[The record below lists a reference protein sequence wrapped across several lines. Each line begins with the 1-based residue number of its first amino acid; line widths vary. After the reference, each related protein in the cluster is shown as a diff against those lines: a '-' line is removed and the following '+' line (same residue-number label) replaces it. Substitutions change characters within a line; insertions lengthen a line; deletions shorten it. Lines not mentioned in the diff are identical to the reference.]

1 MPKAKVN
8 NIEIEYD
15 TFGDP
20 SSKPLLLVMGL
31 GGQMI
36 GWVDEMC
43 EALANQRL
51 FVIRFDNRD
60 VGLSTKFDDAGLPNL
75 PEIYATVARGEKPEV
90 PYTLEDMADD
100 AVGVLDDLNVDKAH
114 ICGASMGG
122 MIAQI
127 IAYRH
132 PSRVL
137 SLTSVMSTTGNP
149 DLKQPS
155 QELMQELFKPIA
167 TEREEYIKESAQR
180 GRLTYGTLP
189 YNEDRARDLAAIA
202 YDRYFYP
209 IGIMRQA
216 AAISANGNR
225 KSKLASIT
233 VPTLVVHGRE
243 DPLIP
248 VEGGIDTADA
258 IPEAELLIIEGMGH
272 SFPPEV
278 APQILEALVANINK
292 ANN

>member
-15 TFGDP
+15 TFGDR

-36 GWVDEMC
+36 AWVDEMC
-43 EALANQRL
+43 EDLANRGL

-60 VGLSTKFDDAGLPNL
+60 VGLSSKFDDAGLPNL
-75 PEIYATVARGEKPEV
+75 PEIDAAVARGETPEV

-100 AVGVLDDLNVDKAH
+100 AIGVLDDLNIDKAH

-122 MIAQI
+122 MIAQV

-137 SLTSVMSTTGNP
+137 SLTSIMSTTGNP
-149 DLKQPS
+149 DLTKPTP
-155 QELMQELFKPIA
+155 ELLQELFKPIA
-167 TEREEYIKESAQR
+167 TDREGYLNESAQR
-180 GRLTYGTLP
+180 GRLTYGTFP
-189 YNEDRARDLAAIA
+189 YDEERARDLAAKA
-202 YDRYFYP
+202 YDRCFYP
-209 IGIMRQA
+209 VGIMRQA

-225 KSKLASIT
+225 KPKLASIT
-233 VPTLVVHGRE
+233 VPTLIVHGKE
-243 DPLIP
+243 DPLVP
-248 VEGGIDTADA
+248 VDGGIDTANA
-258 IPEAELLIIEGMGH
+258 ILGAELLLLDSMGH
-272 SFPPEV
+272 SLPPEV
-278 APQILEALVANINK
+278 APQILDALVDNINK
-292 ANN
+292 V

>member
-36 GWVDEMC
+36 AWVDEMC
-43 EALANQRL
+43 EALANQS
-51 FVIRFDNRD
+51 FYVIRYDNRD
-60 VGLSTKFDDAGLPNL
+60 VGLSTKFDEAGLPNL
-75 PEIYATVARGEKPEV
+75 LEIGAAVARGEKPEV

-100 AVGVLDDLNVDKAH
+100 GIGVLDDLNVEKAH
-114 ICGASMGG
+114 ICGVSMGG
-122 MIAQI
+122 MIVQVM
-127 IAYRH
+127 AYRH

-137 SLTSVMSTTGNP
+137 SLTSIMSTTGNP
-149 DLKQPS
+149 DLKQPTP
-155 QELMQELFKPIA
+155 ELIQELFAPVPVD
-167 TEREEYIKESAQR
+167 REASIEESVRR
-180 GRLTYGTLP
+180 GRLTYGTFP
-189 YNEDRARDLAAIA
+189 YNEEQARILRTAA
-202 YDRYFYP
+202 YDRCFYP
-209 IGIMRQA
+209 QGIMRQA

-225 KSKLASIT
+225 KPKLGSIT
-233 VPTLVVHGRE
+233 VPTLVVHGSE
-243 DPLIP
+243 DPLVP

-258 IPEAELLIIEGMGH
+258 IPGAELLILDGMGH

-278 APQILEALVANINK
+278 APQILEALVANTNK
-292 ANN
+292 K

>member
-36 GWVDEMC
+36 AWVDEMC
-43 EALANQRL
+43 EGLANQGL
-51 FVIRFDNRD
+51 YVIRFDNRD
-60 VGLSTKFDDAGLPNL
+60 VGLSTKFDEAGLPNL
-75 PEIYATVARGEKPEV
+75 LEISATVARGEKPEV

-100 AVGVLDDLNVDKAH
+100 AIGVLDDLNVEKAH

-122 MIAQI
+122 MIAQV

-137 SLTSVMSTTGNP
+137 SLTSIMSNTGNP
-149 DLKQPS
+149 EIKQPT
-155 QELMQELFKPIA
+155 QELIQELFKPLP
-167 TEREEYIKESAQR
+167 TEREANIEEGIKR
-180 GRLTYGTLP
+180 GCLTYGTFP
-189 YNEDRARDLAAIA
+189 YNEEQARLMRTKA
-202 YDRYFYP
+202 YDRCFYP

-216 AAISANGNR
+216 AAISATGNR
-225 KSKLASIT
+225 KPKLASIT
-233 VPTLVVHGRE
+233 VPTLVVHGKE
-243 DPLIP
+243 DPLVP
-248 VEGGIDTADA
+248 VEGGIDTADT
-258 IPEAELLIIEGMGH
+258 IPGAELLLLDGMGH

-292 ANN
+292 V

>member
-36 GWVDEMC
+36 AWVDEMC
-43 EALANQRL
+43 EALANQG
-51 FVIRFDNRD
+51 FYVIRYDNRD
-60 VGLSTKFDDAGLPNL
+60 VGLSTKFDEAGLPNL
-75 PEIYATVARGEKPEV
+75 LEIGAAVARGEKPEV

-100 AVGVLDDLNVDKAH
+100 GIGVLDDLNVEKAH
-114 ICGASMGG
+114 ICGVSMGG
-122 MIAQI
+122 MIVQVM
-127 IAYRH
+127 AYRH

-137 SLTSVMSTTGNP
+137 SLTSIMSTTGNP
-149 DLKQPS
+149 DLKQPTP
-155 QELMQELFKPIA
+155 ELIQELFAPVPVD
-167 TEREEYIKESAQR
+167 REASIEESVRR
-180 GRLTYGTLP
+180 GRLTYGTFP
-189 YNEDRARDLAAIA
+189 YNEEQARILRTAA
-202 YDRYFYP
+202 YDRCFYP
-209 IGIMRQA
+209 QGIMRQA

-225 KSKLASIT
+225 KPKLGSIT
-233 VPTLVVHGRE
+233 VPTLVVHGSE
-243 DPLIP
+243 DPLVP

-258 IPEAELLIIEGMGH
+258 IPGAELLILDGMGH

-278 APQILEALVANINK
+278 APQILEALVANTNK
-292 ANN
+292 K